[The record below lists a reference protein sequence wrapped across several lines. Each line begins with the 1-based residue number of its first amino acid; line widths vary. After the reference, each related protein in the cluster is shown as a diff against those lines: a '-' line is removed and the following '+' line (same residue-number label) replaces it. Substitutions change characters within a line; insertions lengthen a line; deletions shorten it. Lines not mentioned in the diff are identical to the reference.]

1 MSAKMR
7 DLMALTF
14 FLDTKRT
21 PDLSAG
27 RDVERFR
34 NIMELPTPKQKG
46 ISPDASIT
54 KLRE

>member
-27 RDVERFR
+27 GDVERFR
-34 NIMELPTPKQKG
+34 SIMELPTPKQKG
-46 ISPDASIT
+46 VSPDASIT